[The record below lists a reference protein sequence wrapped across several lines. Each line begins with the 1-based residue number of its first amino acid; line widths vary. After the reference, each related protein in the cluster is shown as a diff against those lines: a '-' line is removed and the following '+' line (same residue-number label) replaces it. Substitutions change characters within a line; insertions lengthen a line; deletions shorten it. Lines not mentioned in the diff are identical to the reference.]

1 MKRNIFSI
9 HLLLI
14 VALFTLASCDQFLED
29 EPTDRL
35 PADGAYNTLTDLQ
48 LNALGPIYRN
58 IGGNGD
64 SQGLQGTAR
73 GVWDLNTFST
83 DEAIIPTRGADWY
96 DGGIWQN
103 LFLHRFGNV
112 DFTGDT
118 WNYLFKE
125 VLACNRA
132 LERIDAFAAA
142 HPGEDV
148 TSVRAE
154 ARALRA
160 MFLFYAMD
168 LYGRV
173 PLFTSSAPTVQDM
186 KLQNRSM
193 AFRHI
198 VTELQTSEYS
208 LVNERSPRL
217 GEYYGRMTRPV
228 VQFLLAKVLL
238 NAEVYADDDWTDD
251 WTDDGHP
258 DGSAMTWTVDGSE
271 MNTWEAVEHYCTR
284 IEEEGY
290 SLANE
295 FSDNF
300 VTSND
305 ESPELIFTIP
315 MDIYNYS
322 NRFTQQFRSLHYNHA
337 SALGL
342 NGENGP
348 CATIEAMRAFG
359 YGTDDA
365 DYRLNQTYY
374 VDEVYHEKSF
384 APVTLDDGSPLVY
397 YPLEVR
403 LDLSNTPHETTAGAR
418 MHKYEVDLAAMSDG
432 QLRRNDIVLFRYAD
446 VLLMRCE
453 AMLRDGRA
461 GAAADDLLNRVRGRV
476 SMGYRVAT
484 LDHVLEERMLE
495 LAWEGWRRNDLIRFG
510 QFTRPYTDRPQ
521 TDADRHGYTL
531 VFPIPGETLTACG
544 SDQNPGY

>member
-1 MKRNIFSI
+1 MKRYITYS
-9 HLLLI
+9 LLI
-14 VALFTLASCDQFLED
+14 ASLLALVSCNSFLED
-29 EPTDRL
+29 NPTDRL
-35 PADGAYNTLTDLQ
+35 PEDEAYNALSDLRH
-48 LNALGPIYRN
+48 NALGSIYLN
-58 IGGNGD
+58 IGGSSP

-132 LERIDAFAAA
+132 LERIDAYSAL
-142 HPGEDV
+142 HPGDDV
-148 TSVRAE
+148 SEMRAE

-173 PLFTSSAPTVQDM
+173 PLFMSSSPTVQEM
-186 KLQNRSM
+186 KLQDRSV
-193 AFRHI
+193 AFKHI
-198 VTELQTSEYS
+198 VAELQAVEGD
-208 LVNERSPRL
+208 LPIVRSPRL
-217 GEYYGRMTRPV
+217 GEYYGRMTSSV
-228 VQFLLAKVLL
+228 VDFLLAKVLL

-251 WTDDGHP
+251 LRP
-258 DGSAMTWTVDGSE
+258 DASTMMWNIEGYTY
-271 MNTWEAVEHYCTR
+271 NTWEAVERYCVF
-284 IEEEGY
+284 ISAGGY
-290 SLANE
+290 SLATE
-295 FSDNF
+295 FKDNF
-300 VTSND
+300 SISNE

-322 NRFTQQFRSLHYNHA
+322 NRFTQQFHSLHYNHA

-348 CATIEAMRAFG
+348 CATIEAMTTFG
-359 YGTDDA
+359 YGKGPDA
-365 DYRLNQTYY
+365 DTRLYWTYY
-374 VDEVYHEKSF
+374 CDNVFHDKTGELI
-384 APVTLDDGSPLVY
+384 TLDDGSPLVY
-397 YPLEVR
+397 YPMAVK
-403 LDLSNTPHETTAGAR
+403 LDLSNDPLEKTAGAR
-418 MHKYEVDLAAMSDG
+418 MRKYEIDFAAMSDG

-446 VLLMRCE
+446 VLLMQCE

-461 GAAADDLLNRVRGRV
+461 GAEADELLNMVRSR
-476 SMGYRVAT
+476 SHMAPRTAT
-484 LDHVLEERMLE
+484 LDNVLEERMLE

-510 QFTRPYTDRPQ
+510 LFTRPYTDRPQ
-521 TDADRHGYTL
+521 TDGDRNGYTL
-531 VFPIPGETLTACG
+531 VFPIPGETLSASG
-544 SDQNPGY
+544 SSQNPGY

>member
-1 MKRNIFSI
+1 MKRFIIYS
-9 HLLLI
+9 LTSLAAVLM
-14 VALFTLASCDQFLED
+14 LASCEKFLED
-29 EPTDRL
+29 NPTDRL
-35 PADGAYNTLTDLQ
+35 PEDEAYNTQNDLWN
-48 LNALGPIYRN
+48 NALGSIYLN
-58 IGGNGD
+58 IGGNAP

-83 DEAIIPTRGADWY
+83 DEAMIPTRGADWY

-132 LERIDAFAAA
+132 LERINAYAHS
-142 HPGEDV
+142 HPGEDL
-148 TSVRAE
+148 SEMRAE

-173 PLFTSSAPTVQDM
+173 PLFMTSTPTVEEM
-186 KLQNRSM
+186 KLQNRSV

-198 VTELQTSEYS
+198 VDELQAAEGYLPVVHSS
-208 LVNERSPRL
+208 QL
-217 GEYYGRMTRPV
+217 GAYYGRMTRDV
-228 VQFLLAKVLL
+228 VDFLLAKVLL

-251 WTDDGHP
+251 QRP
-258 DGSAMTWTVDGSE
+258 DASAMKWTVDDE
-271 MNTWEAVEHYCTR
+271 ILNTWEAVERYCV
-284 IEEEGY
+284 IIGSCGY
-290 SLANE
+290 ALADE
-295 FSDNF
+295 FKDNF
-300 VTSND
+300 DISNE

-315 MDIYNYS
+315 MDIYNCT

-337 SALGL
+337 AALGL

-348 CATIEAMRAFG
+348 CATIEAMKAFG
-359 YGTDDA
+359 YEKGVDA
-365 DYRLNQTYY
+365 DARLFWTYFY
-374 VDEVYHEKSF
+374 DQVFNDRTG
-384 APVTLDDGSPLVY
+384 ATVTLDDGSPLIY
-397 YPLEVR
+397 YPLAVK
-403 LDLSNTPHETTAGAR
+403 LDLSNDPYEKTAGAR
-418 MHKYEVDLAAMSDG
+418 MYKYEVDQAAMSDG

-446 VLLMRCE
+446 VLLMQCE

-461 GAAADDLLNRVRGRV
+461 GVAADALLNQVRARVMMPART
-476 SMGYRVAT
+476 AT
-484 LDHVLEERMLE
+484 LDNVLEERMLE

-510 QFTRPYTDRPQ
+510 LFTRPYTDRPQ

-544 SDQNPGY
+544 SAQNPGY

>member
-1 MKRNIFSI
+1 MKRYITHI
-9 HLLLI
+9 LLLAI
-14 VALFTLASCDQFLED
+14 VFTMGSCDKFLED
-29 EPTDRL
+29 APTDRI
-35 PADGAYNTLTDLQ
+35 PSDEAYNTVNSLW
-48 LNALGPIYRN
+48 LNAVGAIYNN
-58 IGGNGD
+58 IGGRN
-64 SQGLQGTAR
+64 SSEGLQGTAR

-118 WNYLFKE
+118 WNYLFKQ
-125 VLACNRA
+125 VLACNRG

-142 HPGEDV
+142 NPGE
-148 TSVRAE
+148 SVDEMRAE
-154 ARALRA
+154 VRALRA

-173 PLFTSSAPTVQDM
+173 PLFTSSTPTVQEM
-186 KLQNRSM
+186 KLQDRSV
-193 AFRHI
+193 AFLHI
-198 VTELQTSEYS
+198 VDELQDVEYI
-208 LVNERSPRL
+208 LLNNRSPRP
-217 GEYYGRMTRPV
+217 GEYYGRMTRAV

-251 WTDDGHP
+251 HRPNAATMMWD
-258 DGSAMTWTVDGSE
+258 VDGVQL
-271 MNTWEAVEHYCTR
+271 NTWRAVEYYCER
-284 IEEEGY
+284 LGEIGY
-290 SLANE
+290 RLADE

-300 VTSND
+300 TVNNE

-337 SALGL
+337 AALGL

-348 CATIEAMRAFG
+348 CATIEAMKAFG
-359 YGTDDA
+359 YGSDDP
-365 DYRLNQTYY
+365 DYRLSYTYY
-374 VDEVYHEKSF
+374 YDDVYHEKTF
-384 APVTLDDGSPLVY
+384 TPVTMDDGSQLVY
-397 YPLEVR
+397 YPMEVH
-403 LDLSNTPHETTAGAR
+403 LDLSNGQYEKTAGAR
-418 MHKYEVDLAAMSDG
+418 MHKYEIDLAAMSDG

-446 VLLMRCE
+446 VLLMQCE
-453 AMLRDGRA
+453 AMVRDGRS
-461 GAAADDLLNRVRGRV
+461 GAAADELLNRVRQRV
-476 SMGYRVAT
+476 YMEPRPAT
-484 LDHVLEERMLE
+484 LGNILEERMLE

-510 QFTRPYTDRPQ
+510 QFTRPYADRPQ
-521 TDADRHGYTL
+521 LDADVKGYTL

-544 SDQNPGY
+544 SAQNPGY

>member
-1 MKRNIFSI
+1 MKRYIIYS
-9 HLLLI
+9 LLM
-14 VALFTLASCDQFLED
+14 VATFLSMTSCDKFLED
-29 EPTDRL
+29 NPTDRL
-35 PADGAYNTLTDLQ
+35 PEDEAYNSVKDLWN
-48 LNALGPIYRN
+48 NALGSIYLN
-58 IGGNGD
+58 IGGSAP

-83 DEAIIPTRGADWY
+83 DEAMIPTRGADWY

-132 LERIDAFAAA
+132 LERIDAFAKS
-142 HPGEDV
+142 HPSEDV
-148 TSVRAE
+148 DEIRAE

-173 PLFTSSAPTVQDM
+173 PLFMNSSPTVQEM
-186 KLQNRSM
+186 KLQDRSV

-198 VTELQTSEYS
+198 VDELQAAEGY
-208 LVNERSPRL
+208 LPVLHSPQL
-217 GEYYGRMTRPV
+217 GEYYGRMTRDV
-228 VQFLLAKVLL
+228 VDFLLAKVLL
-238 NAEVYADDDWTDD
+238 NAEVYADDDWTDSS
-251 WTDDGHP
+251 HP
-258 DGSAMTWTVDGSE
+258 DASVMMWLVDGE
-271 MNTWEAVEHYCTR
+271 MLNTWQAVEHYCIT
-284 IEEEGY
+284 IETSGY
-290 SLANE
+290 TLADA
-295 FSDNF
+295 FKDNF
-300 VTSND
+300 DISNE

-348 CATIEAMRAFG
+348 CATIEAMKTFG
-359 YGTDDA
+359 YEKGVDA
-365 DYRLNQTYY
+365 DTRLFWTYY
-374 VDEVYHEKSF
+374 YDNVFHNKTGKVI
-384 APVTLDDGSPLVY
+384 TLDDGSPLVY
-397 YPLEVR
+397 YPLAVK
-403 LDLSNTPHETTAGAR
+403 LDLSNDPYEKTAGAR
-418 MHKYEVDLAAMSDG
+418 MYKYEIDLAAMSDG

-461 GAAADDLLNRVRGRV
+461 GAEADALLNQVRTR
-476 SMGYRVAT
+476 SHMEKRTAT
-484 LDHVLEERMLE
+484 LDNVLEERMLE
-495 LAWEGWRRNDLIRFG
+495 LAWEGWRRNDLIRYG
-510 QFTRPYTDRPQ
+510 LFTRPYTDRPQ
-521 TDADRHGYTL
+521 TDGDRMGYTL

-544 SDQNPGY
+544 SSQNPGY

>member
-1 MKRNIFSI
+1 MKRYITIYS
-9 HLLLI
+9 LLI
-14 VALFTLASCDQFLED
+14 IAAALALVSCDKFLED
-29 EPTDRL
+29 NPTDRL
-35 PADGAYNTLTDLQ
+35 PEDEAYNTVADLWN
-48 LNALGPIYRN
+48 NALGSIYLN
-58 IGGNGD
+58 IGGNAS

-83 DEAIIPTRGADWY
+83 DEAMIPTRGADWY

-132 LERIDAFAAA
+132 LERIDAFAKS
-142 HPGEDV
+142 HPGDDV
-148 TSVRAE
+148 SEMRAE

-173 PLFTSSAPTVQDM
+173 PLFMSSSPTVQEM
-186 KLQNRSM
+186 KLQDRSV
-193 AFRHI
+193 AFKHI
-198 VTELQTSEYS
+198 VDELQAAEGD
-208 LVNERSPRL
+208 LDVARSPVQ
-217 GEYYGRMTRPV
+217 GEHYGRMTRDV
-228 VQFLLAKVLL
+228 VDFLLAKVLL

-251 WTDDGHP
+251 QRP
-258 DGSAMTWTVDGSE
+258 DASTMMWNVEGDV
-271 MNTWEAVEHYCTR
+271 MNTWAAVERYCT
-284 IEEEGY
+284 
-290 SLANE
+290 
-295 FSDNF
+295 F
-300 VTSND
+300 VTSYGYTLADEFKDNFDINND

-337 SALGL
+337 AALGL

-348 CATIEAMRAFG
+348 CATIEAMNTFDYDKGVNA
-359 YGTDDA
+359 DA
-365 DYRLNQTYY
+365 RLFWTYY
-374 VDEVYHEKSF
+374 YGNVFHDKTGEL
-384 APVTLDDGSPLVY
+384 VTLDDGSPLVY
-397 YPLEVR
+397 QPMAVK
-403 LDLSNTPHETTAGAR
+403 LDLSNDPYEKTAGAR
-418 MHKYEVDLAAMSDG
+418 MRKYEVDLAAMSDG

-446 VLLMRCE
+446 VLLMQCE

-461 GAAADDLLNRVRGRV
+461 GVEADALLNQVRARVGMPSRT
-476 SMGYRVAT
+476 AT
-484 LDHVLEERMLE
+484 LDNVLEERLLE

-510 QFTRPYTDRPQ
+510 LFTRPYTDRPQ
-521 TDADRHGYTL
+521 TEADRMGYTL
-531 VFPIPGETLTACG
+531 VFPIPGETLSACG
-544 SDQNPGY
+544 CAQNPGY

>member
-1 MKRNIFSI
+1 MIMINRHILSYS
-9 HLLLI
+9 LLL
-14 VALFTLASCDQFLED
+14 ALSLLLGACDKFLED
-29 EPTDRL
+29 DPTDRL
-35 PADGAYNTLTDLQ
+35 PADEAYSTLSDLR
-48 LNALGPIYRN
+48 LNALGAIYRN
-58 IGGNGD
+58 IGGSSD

-132 LERIDAFAAA
+132 LERIGEYAAA
-142 HPGEDV
+142 HPTEDV
-148 TSVRAE
+148 TLLRAE

-173 PLFTSSAPTVQDM
+173 PLFTSSNPAVQDIQ
-186 KLQNRSM
+186 LQPRSVT
-193 AFRHI
+193 FKHI
-198 VTELQTSEYS
+198 VSELQDVEYD
-208 LVNERSPRL
+208 LTNERSSQL
-217 GEYYGRMTRPV
+217 GEYYGRVTRPV

-238 NAEVYADDDWTDD
+238 NAEVYADDDWTD
-251 WTDDGHP
+251 GEHP
-258 DGSAMTWTVDGSE
+258 DGAAMMWPVDGE
-271 MNTWEAVEHYCTR
+271 RLNTWQAVETYCGK
-284 IEEEGY
+284 IEASGY
-290 SLANE
+290 VLADD
-295 FSDNF
+295 FADNF
-300 VTSND
+300 SISNE

-337 SALGL
+337 AALGL

-348 CATIEAMRAFG
+348 CATIEAMRTFG
-359 YGTDDA
+359 YGTDDV
-365 DYRLNQTYY
+365 DYRLGLTYY
-374 VDEVYHEKSF
+374 VDEVYAEKSF
-384 APVTLDDGSPLVY
+384 TPVTLDDGSPLVY
-397 YPLEVR
+397 YPMQVA
-403 LDLSNTPHETTAGAR
+403 LDVSNTAWEKTAGAR
-418 MHKYEVDLAAMSDG
+418 MHKYEIDLAAMSDG
-432 QLRRNDIVLFRYAD
+432 QLRRNDLVLFRLAD
-446 VLLMRCE
+446 VLLMHCE
-453 AMLRDGRA
+453 ALLRDGRP
-461 GAAADDLLNRVRGRV
+461 GAEADGLLNRVRDRAH
-476 SMGYRVAT
+476 MEPRTAT
-484 LDHVLEERMLE
+484 LDLVLEERMLE
-495 LAWEGWRRNDLIRFG
+495 LAWEGWRRNDLIRYG

-521 TDADRHGYTL
+521 LEADVKGYTL

-544 SDQNPGY
+544 SEQNPGY

>member
-1 MKRNIFSI
+1 MKRFIIYS
-9 HLLLI
+9 LTSLAAVLM
-14 VALFTLASCDQFLED
+14 LASCEKFLED
-29 EPTDRL
+29 NPTDRL
-35 PADGAYNTLTDLQ
+35 PEDEAYNTQNDLWN
-48 LNALGPIYRN
+48 NALGSIYLN
-58 IGGNGD
+58 IGGNAP

-83 DEAIIPTRGADWY
+83 DEAMIPTRGADWY

-132 LERIDAFAAA
+132 LERINAYAHS
-142 HPGEDV
+142 HPGEDL
-148 TSVRAE
+148 SEMRAE

-168 LYGRV
+168 LYGRA
-173 PLFTSSAPTVQDM
+173 PLFMTSTPTVEEM
-186 KLQNRSM
+186 KLQNRSV

-198 VTELQTSEYS
+198 VDELQAAEGYLPVVHSS
-208 LVNERSPRL
+208 QL
-217 GEYYGRMTRPV
+217 GAYYGRMTREV
-228 VQFLLAKVLL
+228 VDFLLAKVLL

-251 WTDDGHP
+251 QRP
-258 DGSAMTWTVDGSE
+258 DASAMKWTVDDE
-271 MNTWEAVEHYCTR
+271 ILNTWEAVERYCV
-284 IEEEGY
+284 IIGSCGY
-290 SLANE
+290 ALADE
-295 FSDNF
+295 FKDNF
-300 VTSND
+300 DISNE

-315 MDIYNYS
+315 MDIYNCT

-337 SALGL
+337 AALGL

-348 CATIEAMRAFG
+348 CATIEAMKAFG
-359 YGTDDA
+359 YEKGVDA
-365 DYRLNQTYY
+365 DARLFWTYFY
-374 VDEVYHEKSF
+374 DQVFNDRTG
-384 APVTLDDGSPLVY
+384 ATVTLDDGSPLIY
-397 YPLEVR
+397 YPLTVK
-403 LDLSNTPHETTAGAR
+403 LDLSNDPYEKTAGAR
-418 MHKYEVDLAAMSDG
+418 MYKYEVDQAAMSDG

-446 VLLMRCE
+446 VLLMQCE

-461 GAAADDLLNRVRGRV
+461 GVAADALLNQVRARVMMPART
-476 SMGYRVAT
+476 AT
-484 LDHVLEERMLE
+484 LDNVLEERMLE

-510 QFTRPYTDRPQ
+510 LFTRPYTDRPQ

-544 SDQNPGY
+544 SAQNPGY

>member
-1 MKRNIFSI
+1 MKQIATI
-9 HLLLI
+9 YHILLLASLL
-14 VALFTLASCDQFLED
+14 ALGSCDQFLED
-29 EPTDRL
+29 EPNDRI
-35 PADGAYNTLTDLQ
+35 PSDEAYNTLSDLQ

-58 IGGNGD
+58 IGGSGD

-132 LERIDAFAAA
+132 LERIDAFSSS
-142 HPGEDV
+142 HTGEDV
-148 TSVRAE
+148 RHLRAE
-154 ARALRA
+154 ARSLRA

-173 PLFTSSAPTVQDM
+173 PLFTSSSPTVQEM
-186 KLQNRSM
+186 KLQDRSV

-198 VTELQTSEYS
+198 VSELQAVEYD
-208 LVNERSPRL
+208 LLNERSPRH

-251 WTDDGHP
+251 SRP
-258 DGSAMTWTVDGSE
+258 DGSTMLWTVDGE
-271 MNTWEAVEHYCTR
+271 QMNTWQAVEYYCTKLQDL
-284 IEEEGY
+284 GY
-290 SLANE
+290 SLAEE

-300 VTSND
+300 SINNE

-315 MDIYNYS
+315 MDIYDYA

-337 SALGL
+337 AALGL

-348 CATIEAMRAFG
+348 CATIEAMQTFG
-359 YGTDDA
+359 YGTDGKDF
-365 DYRLNQTYY
+365 RLFQTYY
-374 VDEVYHEKSF
+374 TDEVYLEKSF
-384 APVTLDDGSPLVY
+384 TPVTLDDGSPLVY
-397 YPLEVR
+397 YPMEVR
-403 LDLSNTPHETTAGAR
+403 LDLSNSPYETTAGAR
-418 MHKYEVDLAAMSDG
+418 MHKYEIDLASMSDG

-461 GAAADDLLNRVRGRV
+461 GAVADGLLNQVRHRA
-476 SMGYRVAT
+476 SMGDRTAT
-484 LDHVLEERMLE
+484 LESVLDERMLE
-495 LAWEGWRRNDLIRFG
+495 LAWEGWRRNDLIRYG
-510 QFTRPYTDRPQ
+510 RFTLAYTDRPQ
-521 TDADRHGYTL
+521 LDADVKGYTI

-544 SDQNPGY
+544 CAQNPGY

>member
-1 MKRNIFSI
+1 MKRYITYS
-9 HLLLI
+9 LLI
-14 VALFTLASCDQFLED
+14 ASLLALVSCNSFLED
-29 EPTDRL
+29 NPTDRL
-35 PADGAYNTLTDLQ
+35 PEDEAYNTLSDLRH
-48 LNALGPIYRN
+48 NALGSIYLN
-58 IGGNGD
+58 IGGSSP

-132 LERIDAFAAA
+132 LERIDAYSAL
-142 HPGEDV
+142 HPGDDV
-148 TSVRAE
+148 SEMRAE

-173 PLFTSSAPTVQDM
+173 PLFMSSSPTVQEM
-186 KLQNRSM
+186 KLQDRSV
-193 AFRHI
+193 AFKHI
-198 VTELQTSEYS
+198 VAELQAVEGD
-208 LVNERSPRL
+208 LPIVRSPRL
-217 GEYYGRMTRPV
+217 GEYYGRMTSSV
-228 VQFLLAKVLL
+228 VDFLLAKVLL

-251 WTDDGHP
+251 QHP
-258 DGSAMTWTVDGSE
+258 DASTMMWNIEGYTY
-271 MNTWEAVEHYCTR
+271 NTWEAVERYCVF
-284 IEEEGY
+284 ISAGGY
-290 SLANE
+290 SLATE
-295 FSDNF
+295 FKDNF
-300 VTSND
+300 SISNE

-348 CATIEAMRAFG
+348 CATIEAMTTFG
-359 YGTDDA
+359 YGKGPDA
-365 DYRLNQTYY
+365 DTRLYWTYY
-374 VDEVYHEKSF
+374 CDNVFHDKTGELI
-384 APVTLDDGSPLVY
+384 TLDDGSPLVY
-397 YPLEVR
+397 YPMAVK
-403 LDLSNTPHETTAGAR
+403 LDLSNDPLEKTAGAR
-418 MHKYEVDLAAMSDG
+418 MRKYEIDFAAMSDG

-446 VLLMRCE
+446 VLLMQCE

-461 GAAADDLLNRVRGRV
+461 SAEADELLNMVRSR
-476 SMGYRVAT
+476 SHMAPRTAT
-484 LDHVLEERMLE
+484 LDNVLEERMLE

-510 QFTRPYTDRPQ
+510 LFTRPYTDRPQ
-521 TDADRHGYTL
+521 TDGDRNGYTL
-531 VFPIPGETLTACG
+531 VFPIPGETLSASG
-544 SDQNPGY
+544 SSQNPGY

>member
-1 MKRNIFSI
+1 MKRYINIFT
-9 HLLLI
+9 LLTTVL
-14 VALFTLASCDQFLED
+14 LSMSSCDKFLED
-29 EPTDRL
+29 NPTDRVL
-35 PADGAYNTLTDLQ
+35 ADNAYSTLADLR
-48 LNALGPIYRN
+48 LNALGPIYRD
-58 IGGNGD
+58 IGGSSN
-64 SQGLQGTAR
+64 SEGLQGTAR
-73 GVWDLNTFST
+73 GVYDLNTFST

-132 LERIDAFAAA
+132 IERIDAFAAS
-142 HPGEDV
+142 HPQE
-148 TSVRAE
+148 SVAGMRAE

-173 PLFTSSAPTVQDM
+173 PLFMSSSPTVQEM
-186 KLQNRSM
+186 KLKDRSL
-193 AFRHI
+193 AFKHI
-198 VTELQTSEYS
+198 VGELQAVEYD
-208 LVNERSPRL
+208 LTNERSPRP
-217 GEYYGRMTRPV
+217 GEYYGRITRPV

-251 WTDDGHP
+251 QRP
-258 DGSAMTWTVDGSE
+258 DGSSMMWHIDGEE
-271 MNTWEAVEHYCTR
+271 MNTWSAVEHYCAKITDQ
-284 IEEEGY
+284 GY
-290 SLANE
+290 TLAEDFASNFSISNE
-295 FSDNF
+295 
-300 VTSND
+300 

-322 NRFTQQFRSLHYNHA
+322 NRYVYQFRSLHYNHA

-348 CATIEAMRAFG
+348 CATVEAMRAFG

-365 DYRLNQTYY
+365 DYRLDLTYY
-374 VDEVYHEKSF
+374 TGTVYHDKTF
-384 APVTLDDGSPLVY
+384 TLVTLDDGSPLVY
-397 YPLEVR
+397 YPMEVR
-403 LDLSNTPHETTAGAR
+403 LDLSNSPYETTAGAR
-418 MHKYEVDLAAMSDG
+418 MRKYEIDLAAMSDG

-446 VLLMRCE
+446 MLLMQCE
-453 AMLRDGRA
+453 ALLRNGKA
-461 GAAADDLLNRVRGRV
+461 GGEADELLNRVRRR
-476 SMGYRVAT
+476 SFMEERTAT
-484 LDHVLEERMLE
+484 LDNVLEERMLE
-495 LAWEGWRRNDLIRFG
+495 LAWEGWRRNDLIRYG
-510 QFTRPYTDRPQ
+510 LFTRPYTDRPQ
-521 TDADRHGYTL
+521 TDGDRHGYTL

-544 SDQNPGY
+544 SNQNPGY

>member
-1 MKRNIFSI
+1 MKRFIIYS
-9 HLLLI
+9 LTSLAAVLM
-14 VALFTLASCDQFLED
+14 LASCEKFLED
-29 EPTDRL
+29 NPTDRL
-35 PADGAYNTLTDLQ
+35 PEDEAYNTQNDLWN
-48 LNALGPIYRN
+48 NALGSIYLN
-58 IGGNGD
+58 IGGNAP

-83 DEAIIPTRGADWY
+83 DEAMIPTRGADWY

-132 LERIDAFAAA
+132 LERIDAYAHS
-142 HPGEDV
+142 HPGEDL
-148 TSVRAE
+148 SEMRAE

-173 PLFTSSAPTVQDM
+173 PLFMSSTPTVEEM
-186 KLQNRSM
+186 KLRDRSV

-198 VTELQTSEYS
+198 VDELQAAEGYLPVVHSAQ
-208 LVNERSPRL
+208 L
-217 GEYYGRMTRPV
+217 GAYYGRMTRDV
-228 VQFLLAKVLL
+228 VDFLLAKVLL

-251 WTDDGHP
+251 QRP
-258 DGSAMTWTVDGSE
+258 DASAMKWTVDDE
-271 MNTWEAVEHYCTR
+271 ILNTWEAVERYCV
-284 IEEEGY
+284 IIGSCGY
-290 SLANE
+290 TLADE
-295 FSDNF
+295 FKDNF
-300 VTSND
+300 DISNE

-315 MDIYNYS
+315 MDIYNCT

-337 SALGL
+337 AALGL

-348 CATIEAMRAFG
+348 CATIEAMKAFG
-359 YGTDDA
+359 YENGVDA
-365 DYRLNQTYY
+365 DTRLFWTYFY
-374 VDEVYHEKSF
+374 DQAF
-384 APVTLDDGSPLVY
+384 NDRTGTTVTLDDGSPLIY
-397 YPLEVR
+397 YPLAVK
-403 LDLSNTPHETTAGAR
+403 LDLSNDPYEKTAGAR
-418 MHKYEVDLAAMSDG
+418 MYKYEVDQAAMSDG

-446 VLLMRCE
+446 VLLMQCE

-461 GAAADDLLNRVRGRV
+461 GAAADALLNQVRARVMMPART
-476 SMGYRVAT
+476 AT
-484 LDHVLEERMLE
+484 LDNVLEERMLE

-510 QFTRPYTDRPQ
+510 LFTRPYTDRPQ

-544 SDQNPGY
+544 SAQNPGY

>member
-1 MKRNIFSI
+1 MKKRIISYS
-9 HLLLI
+9 LLLA
-14 VALFTLASCDQFLED
+14 VALMTLGSCNDFLED
-29 EPTDRL
+29 KPTDRL
-35 PADGAYNTLTDLQ
+35 PADGAYNTINELR
-48 LNALGPIYRN
+48 LNALGNIYLN
-58 IGGNGD
+58 IGGSGA

-132 LERIDAFAAA
+132 LESINTFAVN

-148 TSVRAE
+148 SELRAE

-173 PLFTSSAPTVQDM
+173 PLFTNSNPTVQEM
-186 KLQNRSM
+186 KLQDRSV
-193 AFRHI
+193 AFKHI
-198 VTELQTSEYS
+198 VSELQAVEIE
-208 LVNERSPRL
+208 LPVVRSTQF
-217 GEYYGRMTRPV
+217 GDYYGRMTRPV
-228 VQFLLAKVLL
+228 VDFLLAKVLL
-238 NAEVYADDDWTDD
+238 NAEVYADDDWTDAQRPEASTMM
-251 WTDDGHP
+251 WTIDGE
-258 DGSAMTWTVDGSE
+258 T
-271 MNTWEAVEHYCTR
+271 MNTWKAVERYCVFLS
-284 IEEEGY
+284 GVDY
-290 SLANE
+290 KLADS
-295 FSDNF
+295 FKDNF
-300 VTSND
+300 DINNE

-348 CATIEAMRAFG
+348 CATIEAMNTFG
-359 YGTDDA
+359 YDKGVDA
-365 DYRLNQTYY
+365 DIRLYWTYY
-374 VDEVYHEKSF
+374 YDQVYHDKTGE
-384 APVTLDDGSPLVY
+384 AVRLDDGSPLVY
-397 YPLEVR
+397 YPLAVK
-403 LDLSNTPHETTAGAR
+403 LDLSNDPYEKTAGAR
-418 MHKYEVDLAAMSDG
+418 MRKYEIDLAGMSDG

-446 VLLMRCE
+446 VLLMQCE

-461 GAAADDLLNRVRGRV
+461 GAEADALLNQVRGRV
-476 SMGYRVAT
+476 GMAWRTAT
-484 LDHVLEERMLE
+484 LDNVLEERMLE

-510 QFTRPYTDRPQ
+510 QFTRSYTDRPQ
-521 TDADRHGYTL
+521 LDADRMGYTL

-544 SDQNPGY
+544 SSQNPGY

>member
-1 MKRNIFSI
+1 MKQIATI
-9 HLLLI
+9 YHILLLASLL
-14 VALFTLASCDQFLED
+14 ALGSCDQFLED
-29 EPTDRL
+29 EPNDRI
-35 PADGAYNTLTDLQ
+35 PSDEAYNTLSDLQ

-58 IGGNGD
+58 IGGSGD

-132 LERIDAFAAA
+132 LERIDAFSSS
-142 HPGEDV
+142 HTGEDV
-148 TSVRAE
+148 RHLRAE
-154 ARALRA
+154 ARSLRA

-173 PLFTSSAPTVQDM
+173 PLFTSSSPTVQEM
-186 KLQNRSM
+186 KLQDRSV

-198 VTELQTSEYS
+198 VSELQAVEYD
-208 LVNERSPRL
+208 LLNERSPRH

-238 NAEVYADDDWTDD
+238 NAEVYADDDWTD
-251 WTDDGHP
+251 GSRP
-258 DGSAMTWTVDGSE
+258 DGSTMLWTVDGE
-271 MNTWEAVEHYCTR
+271 QMNTWQAVEYYCTKLQDL
-284 IEEEGY
+284 GY
-290 SLANE
+290 SLAEE

-300 VTSND
+300 SINNE

-315 MDIYNYS
+315 MDIYDYA

-337 SALGL
+337 AALGL

-348 CATIEAMRAFG
+348 CATIEAMQTFG
-359 YGTDDA
+359 YGTDGTDF
-365 DYRLNQTYY
+365 RLFQTYY
-374 VDEVYHEKSF
+374 TDEVYLENSF
-384 APVTLDDGSPLVY
+384 TPVTLDDGSPLVY
-397 YPLEVR
+397 YPMEVR
-403 LDLSNTPHETTAGAR
+403 LDLSNSPYETTAGAR
-418 MHKYEVDLAAMSDG
+418 MHKYEIDLASMSDG

-461 GAAADDLLNRVRGRV
+461 GAVADGLLNQVRHRA
-476 SMGYRVAT
+476 SMGDRTAT
-484 LDHVLEERMLE
+484 LESVLDERMLE
-495 LAWEGWRRNDLIRFG
+495 LAWEGWRRNDLIRYG
-510 QFTRPYTDRPQ
+510 RFTLAYTDRPQ
-521 TDADRHGYTL
+521 LDADVKGYTI

-544 SDQNPGY
+544 CAQNPGY

>member
-1 MKRNIFSI
+1 MKKRIISYS
-9 HLLLI
+9 LLLA
-14 VALFTLASCDQFLED
+14 VTLMTLSSCNGFLED
-29 EPTDRL
+29 NPTDRL
-35 PADGAYNTLTDLQ
+35 PADGAYNTISELR
-48 LNALGPIYRN
+48 LNALGNIYLN
-58 IGGNGD
+58 IGGSGA

-132 LERIDAFAAA
+132 LESINTFAVN

-148 TSVRAE
+148 SELRAE

-173 PLFTSSAPTVQDM
+173 PLFTNSNPTVQEM
-186 KLQNRSM
+186 KLQDRSV
-193 AFRHI
+193 AFKHI
-198 VTELQTSEYS
+198 VSELQAVEIE
-208 LVNERSPRL
+208 LPVVRSTQF
-217 GEYYGRMTRPV
+217 GDYYGRMTRPV
-228 VQFLLAKVLL
+228 VDFLLAKVLL
-238 NAEVYADDDWTDD
+238 NAEVYADDDWTDAQRPEASTMM
-251 WTDDGHP
+251 WTIDGE
-258 DGSAMTWTVDGSE
+258 T
-271 MNTWEAVEHYCTR
+271 MNTWKAVERYCVFLS
-284 IEEEGY
+284 GVDY
-290 SLANE
+290 KLADS
-295 FSDNF
+295 FKDNF
-300 VTSND
+300 DINNE

-348 CATIEAMRAFG
+348 CATIEAMNTFG
-359 YGTDDA
+359 YDKGVDA
-365 DYRLNQTYY
+365 DIRLYWTYY
-374 VDEVYHEKSF
+374 YDQVYHDKTGE
-384 APVTLDDGSPLVY
+384 AVRLDDGSPLVY
-397 YPLEVR
+397 YPLAVK
-403 LDLSNTPHETTAGAR
+403 LDLSNDPYEKTAGAR
-418 MHKYEVDLAAMSDG
+418 MRKYEIDLAGMSDG
-432 QLRRNDIVLFRYAD
+432 QLRRNDIVLFRFAD
-446 VLLMRCE
+446 VLLMQCE

-461 GAAADDLLNRVRGRV
+461 GAEADALLNQVRGRV
-476 SMGYRVAT
+476 GMEWRTAT
-484 LDHVLEERMLE
+484 LDNVLEERMLE

-510 QFTRPYTDRPQ
+510 QFTRSYTDRPQ
-521 TDADRHGYTL
+521 LDADRMGYTL

-544 SDQNPGY
+544 SSQNPGY

>member
-1 MKRNIFSI
+1 MKRYIIYS
-9 HLLLI
+9 LLM
-14 VALFTLASCDQFLED
+14 VAAFLLMTSCDKFLED
-29 EPTDRL
+29 NPTDRL
-35 PADGAYNTLTDLQ
+35 PEDEAYNSVKDLWN
-48 LNALGPIYRN
+48 NALGSIYLN
-58 IGGNGD
+58 IGGSAP

-83 DEAIIPTRGADWY
+83 DEAMIPTRGADWY

-132 LERIDAFAAA
+132 LERIDAFAKS

-148 TSVRAE
+148 DEIRAE
-154 ARALRA
+154 ARTLRA

-173 PLFTSSAPTVQDM
+173 PLFMNSSPTVQEM
-186 KLQNRSM
+186 KLQDRSV

-198 VTELQTSEYS
+198 VDELQAAEGY
-208 LVNERSPRL
+208 LPVLRSPQL
-217 GEYYGRMTRPV
+217 GEYYGRMTRDV
-228 VQFLLAKVLL
+228 VDFLLAKVLL
-238 NAEVYADDDWTDD
+238 NAEVYADDDWTDSS
-251 WTDDGHP
+251 HP
-258 DGSAMTWTVDGSE
+258 DASVMMWLVDGE
-271 MNTWEAVEHYCTR
+271 MLNTWQAVEHYCGI
-284 IEEEGY
+284 IETSGY
-290 SLANE
+290 TLADA
-295 FSDNF
+295 FKDNF
-300 VTSND
+300 DISNE

-348 CATIEAMRAFG
+348 CATIEAMKTFG
-359 YGTDDA
+359 YEKGVDA
-365 DYRLNQTYY
+365 DTRLFWTYY
-374 VDEVYHEKSF
+374 YDNVFHNKTGKVI
-384 APVTLDDGSPLVY
+384 TLDDGSPLVY
-397 YPLEVR
+397 YPLAVK
-403 LDLSNTPHETTAGAR
+403 LDLSNDPYEKTAGAR
-418 MHKYEVDLAAMSDG
+418 MYKYEIDLAAMSDG

-461 GAAADDLLNRVRGRV
+461 GAEADALLNQVRTR
-476 SMGYRVAT
+476 SHMGKRTAT
-484 LDHVLEERMLE
+484 LDNVLEERMLE
-495 LAWEGWRRNDLIRFG
+495 LAWEGWRRNDLIRYG
-510 QFTRPYTDRPQ
+510 LFTRPYTDRPQ
-521 TDADRHGYTL
+521 TDGDRMGYTL

-544 SDQNPGY
+544 STQNPGY

>member
-1 MKRNIFSI
+1 MKRYITYS
-9 HLLLI
+9 LLFASLL
-14 VALFTLASCDQFLED
+14 ALVSCNSFLED
-29 EPTDRL
+29 NPTDRL
-35 PADGAYNTLTDLQ
+35 PEDEAYNTLSDLRH
-48 LNALGPIYRN
+48 NALGSIYLN
-58 IGGNGD
+58 IGGSSP

-132 LERIDAFAAA
+132 LERIDAYSAL
-142 HPGEDV
+142 HPGDDV
-148 TSVRAE
+148 TEMRAE

-173 PLFTSSAPTVQDM
+173 PLFMSSSPTVQEM
-186 KLQNRSM
+186 KLQDRSV
-193 AFRHI
+193 AFKHI
-198 VTELQTSEYS
+198 VAELQAVEGD
-208 LVNERSPRL
+208 LPIVRSPRL
-217 GEYYGRMTRPV
+217 GEYYGRMTSSV
-228 VQFLLAKVLL
+228 VDFLLAKVLL

-251 WTDDGHP
+251 QHP
-258 DGSAMTWTVDGSE
+258 DASTMMWNIEGYTY
-271 MNTWEAVEHYCTR
+271 NTWEAVERYCVFVSAG
-284 IEEEGY
+284 GY
-290 SLANE
+290 SLATE
-295 FSDNF
+295 FKDNF
-300 VTSND
+300 SISNE

-348 CATIEAMRAFG
+348 CATIEAMNTFG
-359 YGTDDA
+359 YDKGTDA
-365 DYRLNQTYY
+365 DTRLYWTYY
-374 VDEVYHEKSF
+374 CDNVFNDKTGEM
-384 APVTLDDGSPLVY
+384 VTLDDGSPLVY
-397 YPLEVR
+397 YPMAVK
-403 LDLSNTPHETTAGAR
+403 LDLSNDPFEKTAGAR
-418 MHKYEVDLAAMSDG
+418 MRKYEIDFAAMSDG
-432 QLRRNDIVLFRYAD
+432 QLRRNDIVLFRFAD
-446 VLLMRCE
+446 VLLMQCE

-461 GAAADDLLNRVRGRV
+461 GAEADELLNMVRSR
-476 SMGYRVAT
+476 SHMEPRTAT
-484 LDHVLEERMLE
+484 LDNVLEERMLE

-510 QFTRPYTDRPQ
+510 LFTRSYTDRPQ
-521 TDADRHGYTL
+521 TDADRNGYTL
-531 VFPIPGETLTACG
+531 VFPIPGETLSASG
-544 SDQNPGY
+544 SSQNPGY